1 MTSLSIFSNVFYDN
15 NMKTYKPFKFKI
27 RKKPT
32 YKPIKYKKP
41 KPFKFKRGRWLKNGT
56 IQHMKVT
63 ASGRRYWTP
72 ILIKHN
78 HTI

>member
-1 MTSLSIFSNVFYDN
+1 
-15 NMKTYKPFKFKI
+15 MKTFRLFKIKKYKPLKFKV
-27 RKKPT
+27 KKQPT

-56 IQHMKVT
+56 IQHMRVT

-72 ILIKHN
+72 KLIKHN
-78 HTI
+78 FTI

>member
-1 MTSLSIFSNVFYDN
+1 
-15 NMKTYKPFKFKI
+15 MKTFRLFKIKKYKPLKFKV
-27 RKKPT
+27 RKQPT

-41 KPFKFKRGRWLKNGT
+41 KPFKFKRGRCLKNGT

-72 ILIKHN
+72 KLIKHN
-78 HTI
+78 LTI

>member
-1 MTSLSIFSNVFYDN
+1 
-15 NMKTYKPFKFKI
+15 MKTFRLFKIKKYKPLKFKV
-27 RKKPT
+27 RKQPT

-72 ILIKHN
+72 KLIKHN
-78 HTI
+78 YTI

>member
-1 MTSLSIFSNVFYDN
+1 
-15 NMKTYKPFKFKI
+15 MKTFRLFKIKKYKPLKFKI

-56 IQHMKVT
+56 IQHMRVT

-78 HTI
+78 YTI

>member
-1 MTSLSIFSNVFYDN
+1 
-15 NMKTYKPFKFKI
+15 MKTFRLFKIKKYKPLKFKV
-27 RKKPT
+27 RKQPT

-56 IQHMKVT
+56 IQHMKLT

-72 ILIKHN
+72 KLIKHN
-78 HTI
+78 LTI

>member
-1 MTSLSIFSNVFYDN
+1 
-15 NMKTYKPFKFKI
+15 MKTYKPFKFNI

-32 YKPIKYKKP
+32 YKPIKY
-41 KPFKFKRGRWLKNGT
+41 KRGRWLKNGT
-56 IQHMKVT
+56 IQHMRVT

-78 HTI
+78 YTI

>member
-1 MTSLSIFSNVFYDN
+1 
-15 NMKTYKPFKFKI
+15 MKTFRLFKIKKYKPLKFNV
-27 RKKPT
+27 RKQPT

-56 IQHMKVT
+56 IQHMRVT

-72 ILIKHN
+72 KLIKHN
-78 HTI
+78 FTI

>member
-1 MTSLSIFSNVFYDN
+1 
-15 NMKTYKPFKFKI
+15 MKTFRLFKIKKYKPLKFKV
-27 RKKPT
+27 RKQPT

-56 IQHMKVT
+56 IQHMRVT

-72 ILIKHN
+72 KLIKHN
-78 HTI
+78 FTI

>member
-1 MTSLSIFSNVFYDN
+1 
-15 NMKTYKPFKFKI
+15 MKTFRLFKIKKYKPLKFKV
-27 RKKPT
+27 KKQPT

-56 IQHMKVT
+56 IQHMRVT

-72 ILIKHN
+72 KLIKHN
-78 HTI
+78 LTI

>member
-1 MTSLSIFSNVFYDN
+1 
-15 NMKTYKPFKFKI
+15 MKTFRLFKIKKYKPLKFKV
-27 RKKPT
+27 KKQPA

-56 IQHMKVT
+56 IQHMRVT

-72 ILIKHN
+72 KLIKHN
-78 HTI
+78 LTI

>member
-1 MTSLSIFSNVFYDN
+1 
-15 NMKTYKPFKFKI
+15 MKTFRLFKIKKYKPLKFKV
-27 RKKPT
+27 RKQPT

-72 ILIKHN
+72 KLIKHN
-78 HTI
+78 LTI

>member
-1 MTSLSIFSNVFYDN
+1 MNTFRLFKIKKN
-15 NMKTYKPFKFKI
+15 KPLKFKV
-27 RKKPT
+27 RKQPT

-72 ILIKHN
+72 KLIKHN
-78 HTI
+78 LTI

>member
-1 MTSLSIFSNVFYDN
+1 
-15 NMKTYKPFKFKI
+15 MKTFRLFKIKKYKPLKFKV
-27 RKKPT
+27 RKQPT

-56 IQHMKVT
+56 IQHMRVT

-72 ILIKHN
+72 KLIKHN
-78 HTI
+78 LTI

>member
-1 MTSLSIFSNVFYDN
+1 
-15 NMKTYKPFKFKI
+15 MKTFRLFKIKKYKPLKFKV
-27 RKKPT
+27 RKHPT

-72 ILIKHN
+72 KLIKHN
-78 HTI
+78 LTI

>member
-1 MTSLSIFSNVFYDN
+1 
-15 NMKTYKPFKFKI
+15 MKTFRLFKIKKYKPLKFKV
-27 RKKPT
+27 RKQPT
-32 YKPIKYKKP
+32 YKPIRYKKP

-72 ILIKHN
+72 KLIKHN
-78 HTI
+78 LTI

>member
-1 MTSLSIFSNVFYDN
+1 
-15 NMKTYKPFKFKI
+15 MKTFRLFKIKKYKPLKFKV
-27 RKKPT
+27 KKQPT

-72 ILIKHN
+72 KLIKHN
-78 HTI
+78 LTI

>member
-1 MTSLSIFSNVFYDN
+1 
-15 NMKTYKPFKFKI
+15 MKTFRLFKIKKYKPLEFKV
-27 RKKPT
+27 RKQPT

-56 IQHMKVT
+56 IQHMRVT

-72 ILIKHN
+72 KLIKHN
-78 HTI
+78 FTI

>member
-1 MTSLSIFSNVFYDN
+1 
-15 NMKTYKPFKFKI
+15 MKTFRLFKIKKYKPLKFKV
-27 RKKPT
+27 KKQPT

>member
-1 MTSLSIFSNVFYDN
+1 Q
-15 NMKTYKPFKFKI
+15 NMKTFRLFKIKKYKPLKFKV
-27 RKKPT
+27 RKQPT

-56 IQHMKVT
+56 IQHMRVT

-72 ILIKHN
+72 KLIKHN
-78 HTI
+78 LTI